1 MTERAANGRRRMI
14 LHSAEDLER
23 HIRHTGREGKGMPKT
38 IFDWNS
44 RSRHVSYMC
53 RICGKKYGSHAVAKT
68 CEWADL
74 KGITRKATTANKR
87 TKERRKEYEDNIGN

>member
-1 MTERAANGRRRMI
+1 
-14 LHSAEDLER
+14 
-23 HIRHTGREGKGMPKT
+23 MPKT

-44 RSRHVSYMC
+44 KSRNVSYMC
-53 RICGKKYGSHAVAKT
+53 RICGKKYGSHAMAKT

-87 TKERRKEYEDNIGN
+87 AKERRKENEDNISNQLKRRSGEDNNINQCGSDAG